1 MRATVGVILLALSA
15 LWGGDPARAGV
26 VEEVVELPVPVATA
40 MGRKSNHLLTVTV
53 FRDDGNAARA
63 PFLVLNHGRAMKAED
78 RARLGRARYAEN
90 ARYFVSLGY
99 AVFVPTRVGYGVTG
113 GPDLED
119 SGACDRKYYRPGFAA
134 AAAQSV
140 AVIDYAKRLPYVDAS
155 RGLVV
160 GQSFGGATAIALA
173 AEGVPGVVA
182 AVNFAGGGGG
192 RLETHPEEPCRSDA
206 LRALF
211 ASYGTTAR
219 IPTLWLYSENDRY
232 FGTGKPRQWF
242 DGFVAAGG
250 QGRFVALPPYKTDG
264 HPSFT
269 GNPAAWKPAFE
280 AFVRGE

>member
-1 MRATVGVILLALSA
+1 MRTMVGVVLAIAA
-15 LWGGDPARAGV
+15 LWGGAPALAGV
-26 VEEVVELPVPVATA
+26 VEEVVELAVPVSTA
-40 MGRKSNHLLTVTV
+40 MGRKSNHPLTVTV
-53 FRDDGNAARA
+53 FRDDGKAGRA
-63 PFLVLNHGRAMKAED
+63 PFLVLNHGRATTAEG
-78 RARLGRARYAEN
+78 RARFGRVRYAEN

-119 SGACDRKYYRPGFAA
+119 SGPCATKYYRPGFAA

-140 AVIDYAKRLPYVDAS
+140 AVIDYAKRLPYVDPA

-160 GQSFGGATAIALA
+160 GQSYGGATAIALA

-182 AVNFAGGGGG
+182 AVNFAGGSGS
-192 RLETHPEEPCRSDA
+192 RPETHPEEPCRSDS

-211 ASYGTTAR
+211 ASYGAAAR
-219 IPTLWLYSENDRY
+219 IPTLWLYSENDRF
-232 FGTGKPRQWF
+232 FGVRKPREWF

-250 QGRFVALPPYKTDG
+250 KGRFVQLPPYRSDG
-264 HPSFT
+264 HPIFT
-269 GNPAAWKPAFE
+269 GDPAAWRPAFE